1 MKPLTKQT
9 LSFVI
14 AAFAV
19 STILQI
25 VYDIII
31 GVTLAEMMTIKY
43 ILIELVS
50 AFIFAVVFVAVFK
63 LLHLLPDNKTATH

>member
-25 VYDIII
+25 VYDIIT

-50 AFIFAVVFVAVFK
+50 A
-63 LLHLLPDNKTATH
+63 LMTL